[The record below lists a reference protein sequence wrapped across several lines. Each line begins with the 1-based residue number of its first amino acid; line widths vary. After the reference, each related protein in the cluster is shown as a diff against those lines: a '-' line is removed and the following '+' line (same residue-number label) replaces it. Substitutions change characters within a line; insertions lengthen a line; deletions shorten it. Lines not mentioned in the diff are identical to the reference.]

1 MGWNNSSESCVAK
14 YNGDMVGK
22 ANFQSCG
29 EIENNRRFEVY
40 ALLTL
45 EYKVPIVLVDMEKEK
60 V

>member
-29 EIENNRRFEVY
+29 EIENNRRFEVVSVNVKGKY
-40 ALLTL
+40 HLNQ
-45 EYKVPIVLVDMEKEK
+45 KI
-60 V
+60 